1 MALVRDIRQVPMHN
15 GAVKIR
21 FADVSERI
29 QPETVMLKDMSSGRI
44 SVAQIYFDNNLLSPQ
59 TLLESYVGKKVK
71 VVKTNPTT
79 GAETEEQAEVLS
91 AQGGIVLKIGNRIE
105 TSVPGRIRLRSC
117 SRMVCW
123 QNRF

>member
-1 MALVRDIRQVPMHN
+1 
-15 GAVKIR
+15 
-21 FADVSERI
+21 
-29 QPETVMLKDMSSGRI
+29 MLKDMSSGRI

-105 TSVPGRIRLRSC
+105 TSVPGRTVYESC
-117 SRMVCW
+117 SEW
-123 QNRF
+123 FAGKTGFDG